1 MTKDTLLNYSFIFY
15 LVNEGQVEGKCFF
28 NMLILKKKI
37 ITHNMIMFRFDKKE
51 LLVVLI
57 NKLF

>member
-1 MTKDTLLNYSFIFY
+1 
-15 LVNEGQVEGKCFF
+15 
-28 NMLILKKKI
+28 MLILKKKI